1 MPYFSPALNVTSN
14 TLTFP
19 NPGGGAQNPLPD
31 RVQIQNNSQY
41 YISENI
47 DTSVIPPNSAL
58 TVPIPAGLPS
68 SNGNLVINII
78 SYATAAGSI
87 SLEWLLPDEEP
98 IVNDGALSPSQA
110 APLFYQ
116 KIINAVISGT
126 TANVTL
132 PLYSTGLVVQSLVQ
146 LLSCEGLITGQGF
159 PIVSTPGFFGL
170 YYIPLIAG
178 FDIYQLQFAN
188 SLIGGIEIYSV
199 TGGINPLTT
208 GNLGTASNPDIVS
221 LLSPSA
227 ITTPVANPAAG
238 ADWSYTLL
246 AAYRLLAVNANFVI
260 GTSPS
265 INRVLLLHASTMG
278 QGYWPLSP
286 FNAQI
291 GAQAFITWAPGMAL
305 LGPLAGTVGNYF
317 LTGPIPSVL
326 LPAGTVISS
335 NTQNIQAADSWANIT
350 LAFSTN

>member
-159 PIVSTPGFFGL
+159 PVVSTPGFFGL

-188 SLIGGIEIYSV
+188 ALIGGIEIYSV

-208 GNLGTASNPDIVS
+208 G
-221 LLSPSA
+221 
-227 ITTPVANPAAG
+227 PVYTVNVVNPAAG
-238 ADWSYTLL
+238 ADWSYTLPATARL
-246 AAYRLLAVNANFVI
+246 VGVDAELLTSAAVANRTPFLEW
-260 GTSPS
+260 GTGVTTP
-265 INRVLLLHASTMG
+265 
-278 QGYWPLSP
+278 Q
-286 FNAQI
+286 
-291 GAQAFITWAPGMAL
+291 
-305 LGPLAGTVGNYF
+305 VGNSTPIVANQTSF
-317 LTGPIPSVL
+317 VHFATGYIDSNYSSGGITIQKTGMPSLL
-326 LPAGTVISS
+326 LPAGTVVESS
-335 NTQNIQAADSWANIT
+335 TIGLQATDNWINIALT
-350 LAFSTN
+350 FSTE

>member
-159 PIVSTPGFFGL
+159 PVVSTPGFFGL

-188 SLIGGIEIYSV
+188 ALIGGIEIYSV

-221 LLSPSA
+221 LLSPSVIA
-227 ITTPVANPAAG
+227 TPVANPTAG

-246 AAYRLLAVNANFVI
+246 AAYRLLAVNMNFVGGSG
-260 GTSPS
+260 GTAFSRLV
-265 INRVLLLHASTMG
+265 IRQGGST
-278 QGYWPLSP
+278 L
-286 FNAQI
+286 
-291 GAQAFITWAPGMAL
+291 WAGIL
-305 LGPLAGTVGNYF
+305 V
-317 LTGPIPSVL
+317 PSVL
-326 LPAGTVISS
+326 ANQQANLNAAVGAPFAVVYESATYLNAIAPLPNLMLPAGATISS
-335 NTQNIQAADSWANIT
+335 STDGAIAGMQYNYIT
-350 LAFSTN
+350 LTLSSV